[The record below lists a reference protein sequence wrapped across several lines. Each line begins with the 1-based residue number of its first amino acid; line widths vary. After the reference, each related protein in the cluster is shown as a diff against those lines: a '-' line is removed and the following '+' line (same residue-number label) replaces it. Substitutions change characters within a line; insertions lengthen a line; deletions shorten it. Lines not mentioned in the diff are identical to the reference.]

1 MKVNIFQCYIVCLF
15 MISIQSCVKMDLHQ
29 LDAASSGNW
38 YNTEAQF
45 RQSINEL
52 YRQDFWMRDD
62 PNRSGWT
69 DNFQRRMEV
78 YDVKG
83 GTVSSEWSVSAGNW
97 FTMYKGIIRANEV
110 AMYLTKNWDEIG
122 EAVAVQF
129 MAEINFFRASYWAYM
144 IARYGDV
151 PFYEEPMTI
160 EKSYEI
166 SRTSKED
173 IFQKIIEYYDYAI
186 ENLPIEYNGVEYA
199 TKGAALALKA
209 RAAIYMGDYAI
220 AADAAKA
227 CIDMEVYELHPDF
240 SELFLS
246 KTNRSNEIIFQLPR
260 SLDFNEIHPRAI
272 PEGYLPR
279 NHGGIASRNP
289 SWELLAAFEC
299 IDGLMVDESPLF
311 DPQNP
316 FKNRDPRC
324 SMTIVPFGSLAEG
337 DGLTAESGFRYFDI
351 EYNPHPAH
359 KQVMNY
365 RTNTMIR
372 NQDTRSMN
380 AYATFNGLLWHKE
393 VDEDWI
399 DFTTAPNRIIIRYAD
414 VLLMY
419 AEAKTELDEIDESV
433 LEAVNMVRERA
444 YANSGIEAP
453 VVDTYHQ
460 EELRQKIRNER
471 RVELAGEG
479 LRYMDLVRWRIAHK
493 AINGNLYGLANV
505 VVDTDVNEIPTGP
518 LMDNVVNKGLWFW
531 GMPPTIDED
540 GLPNFDHLYEAGMC
554 RVLNVM
560 SFPERQYLWPI
571 PSQELLLNP
580 NLKQNPGY

>member
-1 MKVNIFQCYIVCLF
+1 MKVNIFQYYIVCLLV
-15 MISIQSCVKMDLHQ
+15 ISLQSCVKMDLHQ

-38 YNTEAQF
+38 YNTEEQF
-45 RQSINEL
+45 RQSLNEL

-110 AMYLTKNWDEIG
+110 AMHLTENWDAIG
-122 EAVAVQF
+122 DAAAIQL

-144 IARYGDV
+144 ITRYGDV
-151 PFYEEPMTI
+151 PFYEHPITVE
-160 EKSYEI
+160 ESYEI
-166 SRTSKED
+166 SRTPKEEV
-173 IFQKIIEYYDYAI
+173 FQKVVEYYDYAI
-186 ENLPIEYNGVEYA
+186 ENLPTEYAGVEYA

-209 RAAIYMGDYAI
+209 RAAIYMGDYTI
-220 AADAAKA
+220 AANAAKE
-227 CIDMEVYELHPDF
+227 CIDLEIYELHPDF

-246 KTNRSNEIIFQLPR
+246 RTNRSNEIIFQLPR
-260 SLDFNEIHPRAI
+260 SLDFNETHARAI

-299 IDGLMVDESPLF
+299 TDGLMVDESPLF

-324 SMTIVPFGSLAEG
+324 SMTVVPFGSLAEG
-337 DGLTAESGFRYFDI
+337 DGLTEKSGFRYLDI
-351 EYNPHPAH
+351 EYNPHPEH

-365 RTNTMIR
+365 RTGAMVR
-372 NQDTRSMN
+372 NQDTRSMD

-393 VDEDWI
+393 VDEDWV
-399 DFTTAPNRIIIRYAD
+399 DFNTAPNQIIIRYAD

-433 LEAVNMVRERA
+433 LKAINMVRERA
-444 YANSGIEAP
+444 YANSGTTAP
-453 VVDTYHQ
+453 SVDTYNQ
-460 EELRQKIRNER
+460 EELRLKIRNER

-479 LRYMDLVRWRIAHK
+479 LRYMDLIRWRIAHK
-493 AINGNLYGLANV
+493 AIDGNLYGLANV
-505 VVDTDVNEIPTGP
+505 VVNTDVSVTPTGP

-531 GMPPTIDED
+531 GMPPMIDED

-580 NLKQNPGY
+580 NLTQNPGY

>member
-1 MKVNIFQCYIVCLF
+1 MKINIFKYCLLYLLLV
-15 MISIQSCVKMDLHQ
+15 SLRGCVEMDLHQ
-29 LDAASSGNW
+29 KDAANSGDW
-38 YNTEAQF
+38 YSTEAQF

-83 GTVSSEWSVSAGNW
+83 GTIASDWSVSEGNW
-97 FTMYKGIIRANEV
+97 FKMYKGIIRANEV
-110 AMYLTKNWDEIG
+110 AAHLRENWETIG
-122 EAVAVQF
+122 DAAATLF
-129 MAEINFFRASYWAYM
+129 MAEINFFRASYWSYM
-144 IARYGDV
+144 IARYGDI
-151 PFYEEPMTI
+151 PFYEEPITV
-160 EKSYEI
+160 EESYEI
-166 SRTSKED
+166 ARTPKED
-173 IFQKIIEYYDYAI
+173 IFQKIVEYYDHAI
-186 ENLPIEYNGVEYA
+186 ANLPVEYSGVEYA

-209 RAAIYMGDYAI
+209 RAAIYTGHYDV
-220 AADAAKA
+220 AAGAAKE
-227 CIDMEVYELHPDF
+227 CIDLGVYKLHPNF
-240 SELFLS
+240 TELFLS
-246 KTNRSNEIIFQLPR
+246 KTKRSDEIIFQLPR
-260 SLDFNEIHPRAI
+260 SLDFNEIHPKAI

-299 IDGLMVDESPLF
+299 VDGLMVDESPLF
-311 DPQNP
+311 DPRNP

-324 SMTIVPFGSLAEG
+324 AMTIVPFGSMADG
-337 DGLTAESGFRYFDI
+337 DGLTEESGFRFLDI
-351 EYNPHPAH
+351 EYNPHPKH
-359 KQVMNY
+359 KQVKNY
-365 RTNTMIR
+365 RNGSMVR
-372 NQDTRSMN
+372 NQDTRSVD
-380 AYATFNGLLWHKE
+380 AYAAFNGLLWHKE

-399 DFTTAPNRIIIRYAD
+399 DFTTAPNQIIIRYAD

-419 AEAKTELDEIDESV
+419 AEAKIELNEIDESV
-433 LEAVNMVRERA
+433 LEAINMVRERA
-444 YANSGIEAP
+444 YANSGITTP
-453 VVDTYHQ
+453 LITTKDQ
-460 EELRQKIRNER
+460 EELRFKVRNER
-471 RVELAGEG
+471 RIEFAGEG

-493 AINGNLYGLANV
+493 ALKGNLYGLANAV
-505 VVDTDVNEIPTGP
+505 VNTDVNVAPTGP

-540 GLPNFDHLYEAGMC
+540 GLPNFDHLYEAGLC

-580 NLKQNPGY
+580 NLVQNPGY